1 MSVTLKNKFY
11 KLQNISDVKHT
22 ISAMWRGI
30 RLSFLTV
37 FFFYVEEYGFGLQF
51 KLLSKPFICTGVAI
65 KPIWLQMVHWWKKAS
80 RLLVL
85 GSLYTLNAFCLLNFL
100 TPLPLFIYLVP
111 YQKLMTPSI
120 LIFFEKQ
127 ICSVPWIILKFNFI
141 FCQIKKKIDLTF

>member
-1 MSVTLKNKFY
+1 MSVTLENKFY
-11 KLQNISDVKHT
+11 KLQNMSDVKHT

-37 FFFYVEEYGFGLQF
+37 FCSMLKNMDLAYSLNYYPN
-51 KLLSKPFICTGVAI
+51 LSSALVWPLSPFDCRWFIDE
-65 KPIWLQMVHWWKKAS
+65 KKAS

-85 GSLYTLNAFCLLNFL
+85 GSLYTLYAFCLLNFL

-127 ICSVPWIILKFNFI
+127 ICSVP
-141 FCQIKKKIDLTF
+141 